1 MLREKAS
8 AEVACTGTDTV
19 DVSEAAAEGRASTAG
34 LGLDEVLARRAT
46 HGWNKLP
53 EKAPD
58 PLWRE
63 LLEALAEPLQL
74 LLVAV
79 GVLYAVFGELRDA
92 LVILAVIV
100 TVAFVES
107 ATEWRAGRA
116 IRALGELAAPRAV
129 VRRGGVVS
137 EVAPAELVPGDV
149 LLLTAGSRVPADVR
163 LTETEG
169 VAVDE
174 SLVTGE
180 SQPVVHNQGAG
191 SDELMAGTHVVRG
204 NAIAVVTRTG
214 ADSTLGRIA
223 SLVAQE
229 PEPRTPLQRQLGQL
243 AKVLLVAAIAVSA
256 IVPAIGV
263 LAGEP
268 LKDMVLTGLTLAFAT
283 IPEELPILVVVV
295 LGLGSL
301 ALARQG
307 AIVRRLIAAETLGA
321 VTVVCTD
328 KTGTLTENRMAVERV
343 IPAAELSGEA
353 ATGDAGRQV
362 VEFARLASEPPS
374 IDDSRFIDPVDT
386 AIWQAA
392 DTAVVPGEVRRYGF
406 DDRLRLASTAF
417 RVADRWML
425 ATKGAP
431 EAIVDRTVASR
442 RNGGASPIDDAWRRR
457 VLSAAEMAAEAGQRV
472 LAVASRQIADGAGER
487 EALESDLVFE
497 GLLVLSDPIRK
508 GVPEAVAELQGAGVS
523 VSMVTGDQAATAVA
537 VARQIGLGGRAL
549 SAAEMGEITDS
560 ELARIA
566 GDGAVFTRT
575 RPEDKLR
582 IARALEAAG
591 EVVAMT
597 GDGVNDAPALKAAA
611 IGVAMGRGGSDVA
624 RETAD
629 LILTDDNFTTL
640 ARAVGQGR
648 RLFENLRKAVR
659 YYLAVKVALVTVS
672 FIAAVAGLPL
682 PFAPVQIV
690 ILELFMDLGASVA
703 FVNLPAEAD
712 EMKRPPRDP
721 RAPFLDRRMAAGIF
735 AGGLTLA
742 AATGAAYLIGL
753 RSGGV
758 KSGRTLAMATWM
770 TCHAVLGVIMGWERR
785 PVALQDLAANP
796 AMVGWVTAALLFAG
810 ALLTVAPLQLAM
822 HAGVVDARSGVIAIF
837 IAIVA
842 PLWMEA
848 LKHVRRRAPGG
859 A

>member
-1 MLREKAS
+1 MGGAIG
-8 AEVACTGTDTV
+8 ATGS
-19 DVSEAAAEGRASTAG
+19 DVPAATAG
-34 LGLDEVLARRAT
+34 LSLDEVLAQRAK
-46 HGWNKLP
+46 HDWNKLP
-53 EKAPD
+53 EKAPE
-58 PLWRE
+58 PLWKE
-63 LLEALAEPLQL
+63 LLESLVEPLQL

-92 LVILAVIV
+92 LIILGVIV
-100 TVAFVES
+100 AVASVES

-116 IRALGELAAPRAV
+116 IRALRELAAPRAI
-129 VRRGGVVS
+129 VRRGGTVL
-137 EVAPAELVPGDV
+137 EVTPDELVPGDV
-149 LLLTAGSRVPADVR
+149 VLLTAGSRVPADVW
-163 LTETEG
+163 LAETEG

-180 SQPVVHNQGAG
+180 SQPVVHDKRPG
-191 SDELMAGTHVVRG
+191 SDELMAGTYVVRG
-204 NAIAVVTRTG
+204 SAVTLVTRTG

-223 SLVAQE
+223 SLVAHEQ
-229 PEPRTPLQRQLGQL
+229 EPRTPLQRQLSQL

-256 IVPAIGV
+256 IVPAVGV
-263 LAGEP
+263 LAGQP
-268 LKDMVLTGLTLAFAT
+268 VKDMVLTGLTLAFAT

-328 KTGTLTENRMAVERV
+328 KTGTITENRMAVERV
-343 IPAAELSGEA
+343 IPAAELAGEA
-353 ATGDAGRQV
+353 PAGDAGRQV
-362 VEFARLASEPPS
+362 VEIARLASEPPS
-374 IDDSRFIDPVDT
+374 IDDSWFVDPVDA
-386 AIWQAA
+386 AIWQVAGTAA
-392 DTAVVPGEVRRYGF
+392 IPEEVRRFGF
-406 DDRLRLASTAF
+406 DDSLRLASTIF
-417 RVADRWML
+417 RIKGRWML

-431 EAIVDRTVASR
+431 EAVVDRAVASR
-442 RNGGASPIDDAWRRR
+442 SNSGSSAIDGAGRRR
-457 VLSAAEMAAEAGQRV
+457 LLNAAAAAGEAGQRV
-472 LAVASRQIADGAGER
+472 LAVASREITDGAGDR
-487 EALESDLVFE
+487 EALESGLVFE
-497 GLLVLSDPIRK
+497 GLLVLSDPVRK
-508 GVPEAVAELQGAGVS
+508 GVPEAVAELRGAGVA

-537 VARQIGLGGRAL
+537 VARQIGLHGRAF
-549 SAAEMGEITDS
+549 SAIEMGGITDS
-560 ELARIA
+560 ELAAIA
-566 GDGAVFTRT
+566 GDGAVFARA

-629 LILTDDNFTTL
+629 LILTDDDFTTL
-640 ARAVGQGR
+640 ARAVAQGR

-672 FIAAVAGLPL
+672 FTAAAAGLPL

-721 RAPFLDRRMAAGIF
+721 RAPFLDRTMAAGIF
-735 AGGLTLA
+735 AGGLTLG

-753 RSGGV
+753 RWGGHPHRQ
-758 KSGRTLAMATWM
+758 SR
-770 TCHAVLGVIMGWERR
+770 
-785 PVALQDLAANP
+785 
-796 AMVGWVTAALLFAG
+796 
-810 ALLTVAPLQLAM
+810 
-822 HAGVVDARSGVIAIF
+822 
-837 IAIVA
+837 
-842 PLWMEA
+842 
-848 LKHVRRRAPGG
+848 
-859 A
+859 